1 MEALAKKFNDTK
13 RVENLKEVL
22 EKRLKKIAEKHRAD
36 RDKMQ
41 RMAYYDPDINIPMN
55 RWVIQIF
62 PDEWTV
68 VWPTYQ

>member
-1 MEALAKKFNDTK
+1 VEALAKKFNDTK
-13 RVENLKEVL
+13 RVENLKEGL

-55 RWVIQIF
+55 R
-62 PDEWTV
+62 
-68 VWPTYQ
+68 